1 MFYCNGVNEM
11 GFRTSEY
18 FEKIFEALSATAKGR
33 YFYLCDMWTDLS
45 RWSKNA
51 VDDFGM
57 PSEYMENAG
66 TIWESHIHPEDRQ
79 RYRED
84 IDAVF
89 AGRKKSHD
97 VEYRA
102 KDRNGNYIT
111 CSCNGVV
118 IDDEEGNPTFFA
130 GTITSQGV
138 INNIDP
144 TTQLYNL
151 YEFLYAVKGLR
162 ERGKK
167 YCVLLVGFKHF
178 SDVNDLYGYTF
189 GNEAMKL
196 FASNMHMLL
205 NERGKIYRMD
215 GTRFAVLTTQLN
227 IDDIRDYYLRLQE
240 QAKNHLVVQGNQ
252 VSLAVCG
259 GVVVVEDCTI
269 NEHAIHASAQY
280 ALSVSKNERH
290 GELWVVENDDVDKN
304 KHTVELIHA
313 LRNSII
319 DCCSGF
325 YLCYQ
330 PIVSPKE
337 EKLIGAEALL
347 RWKKEPYGE
356 VSPGLFIPW
365 IEKDSSFFDLGNWII
380 KQAMTDGNEF
390 LHDHPDIM
398 INVNV
403 SYAQL
408 ERSEFRNMIVGLLVS
423 TGFPP
428 EHLCLELTESCRLLD
443 ISFLRN
449 EIIFLKSYGI
459 RIALDDFGTGFSS
472 LNLLRELP
480 IDCIK
485 IDRAFVSEIENNYT
499 DQSIVKAVMTCAQ
512 ELDIDVCV
520 EGIESERLKN
530 YMLNYPSK
538 AYQGYLYSRP
548 ITKEDFMKLELY
560 CKDKKK

>member
-1 MFYCNGVNEM
+1 M

-18 FEKIFEALSATAKGR
+18 FDKIFEALSATSKGR
-33 YFYLCDMWTDLS
+33 YFYLCDMWTDMS

-57 PSEYMENAG
+57 PGEFMENAG
-66 TIWESHIHPEDRQ
+66 TIWESHIHPEDRK

-89 AGRKKSHD
+89 AGRKKNHD

-102 KDRNGNYIT
+102 KDRNGNYIF
-111 CSCNGVV
+111 CSCSGVV
-118 IDDEEGNPTFFA
+118 IDDDAGNPTFFA

-138 INNIDP
+138 IDNIDP

-151 YEFLYAVKGLR
+151 YEFLHAVKSLR

-196 FASNMHMLL
+196 FASSMYELIKNK
-205 NERGKIYRMD
+205 GKIFRMD

-240 QAKNHLVVQGNQ
+240 KAKNHLTVQGNH
-252 VSLAVCG
+252 VSLSLCG
-259 GVVVVEDCTI
+259 GAVVVEDNEI
-269 NEHAIHASAQY
+269 NEHAIHASARY

-290 GELWVVENDDVDKN
+290 GELWVVENDEVDKN
-304 KHTVELIHA
+304 KQTVELIHA

-319 DCCSGF
+319 DRCSGF

-330 PIVSPKE
+330 PVVSPRDG
-337 EKLIGAEALL
+337 KLIAAEALL
-347 RWKKEPYGE
+347 RWNKEPYGE
-356 VSPGLFIPW
+356 VPPGLFIPW
-365 IEKDSSFFDLGNWII
+365 IEKDSSFFDLGNWIL
-380 KQAMTDGNEF
+380 KQAMVDGRDF
-390 LHDHPDIM
+390 LKDHPDM
-398 INVNV
+398 VINVNL

-408 ERSEFRNMIVGLLVS
+408 ERSEFRNMLVGLLVS

-443 ISFLRN
+443 MTFLRN

-480 IDCIK
+480 VDCIK
-485 IDRAFVSEIENNYT
+485 IDRGFVSEIENNHT
-499 DQSIVKAVMTCAQ
+499 DQSIVKAIMNCAK

-520 EGIESERLKN
+520 EGIETENLKD

-538 AYQGYLYSRP
+538 AYQGYFYSRP
-548 ITKEDFMKLELY
+548 VPKEDFMELELY
-560 CKDKKK
+560 QKNKK